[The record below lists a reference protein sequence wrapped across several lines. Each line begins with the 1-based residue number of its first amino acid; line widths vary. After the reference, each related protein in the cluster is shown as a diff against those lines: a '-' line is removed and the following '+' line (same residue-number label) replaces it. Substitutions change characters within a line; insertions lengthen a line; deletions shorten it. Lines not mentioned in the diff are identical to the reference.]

1 MPEKPTSE
9 KLRVALGERSYDIVV
24 GERLLT
30 QAGSLIAPLLKG
42 KSAIVI
48 SDRSVAR
55 FYLHRLCNALEE
67 AGIRHRSVIL
77 HPGEG
82 TKSLAAFGDLMEALL
97 EQKPDRKTTLIALGG
112 GVIGDLTGFAA
123 SVLLRGVDFIQV
135 PTTLLAQVDSSV
147 GGKTG
152 INSRYGK
159 NLIGSFHQPLL
170 VLSDVATLATLLPRE
185 LASGYAEILKYGLIN
200 DTAFFNWLD
209 ENGAALLAGD
219 TALQTQAI
227 VKSCKA
233 KADIVAADEKE
244 GGVRALLNFGHT
256 FGHSLEAETGYGEE
270 LLHGEAVAIGMVLAF
285 QTSVKLGL
293 CPTEDLARV
302 QAHYA
307 KTGLPASPLAIRKKW
322 NVNKLVEHFA
332 HDKKT
337 VEGKLTFIL
346 TRGIGKAFIADNVDK
361 ALVKEVLTEVCSA

>member
-1 MPEKPTSE
+1 MPDKAAPE
-9 KLRVALGERSYDIVV
+9 KLRVELGERAYDIVV
-24 GERLLT
+24 GERLLA
-30 QAGSLIAPLLKG
+30 QAGKLIPPLIKG
-42 KSAIVI
+42 KSVIII

-55 FYLHRLCNALEE
+55 FYLHRLCNALED
-67 AGIRHRSVIL
+67 AGIRHRSVIVQ
-77 HPGEG
+77 PGEG
-82 TKSLAAFGDLMEALL
+82 TKSLASFGELMEALL

-123 SVLLRGVDFIQV
+123 SVLLRGVDFIQI

-152 INSRYGK
+152 INSRFGK

-170 VLSDVATLATLLPRE
+170 VLSDVATLATLPARE
-185 LASGYAEILKYGLIN
+185 LGSGYAEIIKYGLIS
-200 DTAFFNWLD
+200 DPAFFNWLD

-227 VKSCKA
+227 VKSCQA

-285 QTSVKLGL
+285 QASVKLGI
-293 CPTEDLARV
+293 CPAEDLARV
-302 QAHYA
+302 QAHYK
-307 KTGLPASPLAIRKKW
+307 KTGLPASPMDICKEW
-322 NVNKLVEHFA
+322 DVNKLVEHFA

-337 VEGKLTFIL
+337 IDGKLTFIL
-346 TRGIGKAFIADNVDK
+346 TRGIGKAFIADDVDK
-361 ALVKEVLTEVCSA
+361 AMVKQLLTDICA